1 MKTFPIT
8 NCQEWSYTTKTHTGV
23 CVVDGEKITMKFK
36 VVISRPV
43 EVPDVLAIEEFCRA
57 MGKEKATL
65 EGYAAKLLA
74 LFAEI
79 GSTIRLMAKGHTR
92 THGNIM
98 VVLSV

>member
-74 LFAEI
+74 LV
-79 GSTIRLMAKGHTR
+79 GVVGTVKVMAKGHTR
-92 THGNIM
+92 THGNIK